1 MRDGIRHLVVAGL
14 MGAGKST
21 VGRALATR
29 LGWAWRDSDVDIQA
43 ATGRTV
49 RELRDAEGV
58 DAMHAREAAQLL
70 DALSTTEPN
79 VISAAASVIDV
90 PACRAAMTRPDVGVV
105 WLRAAPAVLATRFA
119 ADDDHRPAYG
129 ASPEAF
135 RADQAAKREPFLAA
149 LATVVVDVDDLDP
162 EQVVAQ
168 AVEALG

>member
-1 MRDGIRHLVVAGL
+1 MRDGIRHIVVAGL

-29 LGWAWRDSDVDIQA
+29 LGWAWRDSDLDIEA

-58 DAMHAREAAQLL
+58 DAMHAREAAQLI
-70 DALSTTEPN
+70 DALATPEPN
-79 VISAAASVIDV
+79 VVSAAASTVEV
-90 PACRAAMTRPDVGVV
+90 PACRAAMTRPDVAVV
-105 WLRAAPAVLATRFA
+105 WLRAAPALLAERFA

-135 RADQAAKREPFLAA
+135 LADQAAAREPLLGE
-149 LATVVVDVDDLDP
+149 LATVVVDVDDLAPD
-162 EQVVAQ
+162 EVVAQ